1 MCEVQRIT
9 VIVRFRA
16 KDEVVLMFNTYSGS
30 MRLYLQAVRE
40 SGEVIITLFFST
52 VSSKLFRLL

>member
-40 SGEVIITLFFST
+40 SGEVIITLFFIT